1 MKVMRSVRGRITTK
15 LIYLTL
21 SFSPALPAFR
31 AQRFPTRECGKWLDF
46 AAHDTAPHDR
56 DTVHKWKLVH
66 SKLGEIAV
74 PLHASLVMVLLPLA
88 ISILSSVPNGVGM
101 PAVLSTSTRPHLRRL
116 TRTISASR
124 PAKPLPHVE
133 QALRRALCCAL
144 RGLRGRPGVFVP
156 LPSPPQLREWGLGWD
171 MVDTPQSEQGDGE
184 QRVAEGSRG

>member
-74 PLHASLVMVLLPLA
+74 P
-88 ISILSSVPNGVGM
+88 SSKTYRFM
-101 PAVLSTSTRPHLRRL
+101 PEQSTRLVP
-116 TRTISASR
+116 AS
-124 PAKPLPHVE
+124 P
-133 QALRRALCCAL
+133 RAA
-144 RGLRGRPGVFVP
+144 
-156 LPSPPQLREWGLGWD
+156 SPEPN
-171 MVDTPQSEQGDGE
+171 
-184 QRVAEGSRG
+184 A